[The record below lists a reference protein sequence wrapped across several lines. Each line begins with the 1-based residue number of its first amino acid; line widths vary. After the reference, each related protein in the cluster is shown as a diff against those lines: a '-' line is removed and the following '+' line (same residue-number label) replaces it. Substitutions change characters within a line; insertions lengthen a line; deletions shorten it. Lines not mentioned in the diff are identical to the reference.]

1 VSYGNS
7 QRPFIFPILLLS
19 YQEIGPTEVQR
30 GPELSIV
37 VPTFNESRNVEKLVA
52 ELTDALREFRWEV
65 IFVDDDSADG
75 TAAVVRTLGTSDSR
89 VRCVQRIG
97 RRGLSTAC
105 IEGMLASSAP
115 LLAVMDGDLQHDPKV
130 LPEMVRLLRTTEAEI
145 VVASRYVDGGD
156 IGEWP
161 RGRATMSRLATR
173 LSHIVVPTTLKD
185 PMSGFFMLRRSL
197 LDGVVRNLS
206 GLGFKILLDIFA
218 SAKRPVAFKEIPFVF
233 RARVSGESKLGSQA
247 VWEYLMLVADKL
259 VGRYVPVR
267 FIVFATVGSLGVIV
281 HLAIVGLTYSA
292 GRLDFVMSQTAATV
306 GAMVFNYSLNN
317 AVTYR
322 DRRRRGLRWLTGLLS
337 FMAACAVGA
346 IANVGVAAYLF
357 QRESKWVIAAVAG
370 ILTGAVWNY
379 AVTKMY
385 TWGSPRRMGRAQRNP
400 SMGAHRYDGFRLSPL
415 PILQL
420 LKRCR
425 PLGALIQHRT
435 KHQR

>member
-1 VSYGNS
+1 
-7 QRPFIFPILLLS
+7 
-19 YQEIGPTEVQR
+19 
-30 GPELSIV
+30 
-37 VPTFNESRNVEKLVA
+37 
-52 ELTDALREFRWEV
+52 
-65 IFVDDDSADG
+65 
-75 TAAVVRTLGTSDSR
+75 
-89 VRCVQRIG
+89 
-97 RRGLSTAC
+97 
-105 IEGMLASSAP
+105 
-115 LLAVMDGDLQHDPKV
+115 
-130 LPEMVRLLRTTEAEI
+130 
-145 VVASRYVDGGD
+145 
-156 IGEWP
+156 
-161 RGRATMSRLATR
+161 
-173 LSHIVVPTTLKD
+173 
-185 PMSGFFMLRRSL
+185 MSGFFMLRRSL

-385 TWGSPRRMGRAQRNP
+385 TWGSPRRMGRA
-400 SMGAHRYDGFRLSPL
+400 
-415 PILQL
+415 
-420 LKRCR
+420 
-425 PLGALIQHRT
+425 
-435 KHQR
+435 